1 MRCLISLDIFS
12 LTPLDNHVN
21 HKIDTGASENPLC
34 GVILLGIACNLI
46 GNAMGLWRKKPDIQ
60 IAYVGKSELPQDT
73 VSALEQAF
81 TTIADDYN
89 HDGEILVKIHQ
100 YIDGIQ
106 SSDIET
112 AYYEYASE
120 ISLIGDISDCESY
133 FFLLDEPDNF
143 QREFQLLAAPDGS
156 CPDTR
161 DYATTD
167 KVIAWPDCTTLSKM
181 ELGSYTTIILGE
193 TQTGSSQELLS
204 TLYLGR
210 RCLTVDNTDSRLTLL
225 SNMDALSADGLYY
238 AAWTM
243 GGSEPYENSDGDT
256 VDLYDAQLYFLLGE
270 FKDAETAQNNLNT
283 WLSAGRTNYEIL
295 SEENVTCNGQ
305 DYLLITYQFIHEDN
319 PYVRGISAFGVFGN
333 HAACIELTCR
343 EGFDEDLKTI
353 LIDFLNGCTYDA
365 G

>member
-1 MRCLISLDIFS
+1 MKDIFTNHIKYLLLTLFTVFALTGCASASALSSPAESLDVDAEYV
-12 LTPLDNHVN
+12 T
-21 HKIDTGASENPLC
+21 
-34 GVILLGIACNLI
+34 I
-46 GNAMGLWRKKPDIQ
+46 G
-60 IAYVGKSELPQDT
+60 
-73 VSALEQAF
+73 
-81 TTIADDYN
+81 
-89 HDGEILVKIHQ
+89 H
-100 YIDGIQ
+100 
-106 SSDIET
+106 
-112 AYYEYASE
+112 
-120 ISLIGDISDCESY
+120 
-133 FFLLDEPDNF
+133 
-143 QREFQLLAAPDGS
+143 
-156 CPDTR
+156 
-161 DYATTD
+161 
-167 KVIAWPDCTTLSKM
+167 
-181 ELGSYTTIILGE
+181 
-193 TQTGSSQELLS
+193 
-204 TLYLGR
+204 
-210 RCLTVDNTDSRLTLL
+210 CLTVDNTDSRLTLL

-270 FKDAETAQNNLNT
+270 FKDAETAQNNLNI

-319 PYVRGISAFGVFGN
+319 PYVRGASAFGVFGN

>member
-1 MRCLISLDIFS
+1 MKDIFTNHIKYLLLTLFTVFALTGCASASALSSPAESLDVDAEYV
-12 LTPLDNHVN
+12 T
-21 HKIDTGASENPLC
+21 
-34 GVILLGIACNLI
+34 I
-46 GNAMGLWRKKPDIQ
+46 GH
-60 IAYVGKSELPQDT
+60 Y
-73 VSALEQAF
+73 
-81 TTIADDYN
+81 
-89 HDGEILVKIHQ
+89 
-100 YIDGIQ
+100 
-106 SSDIET
+106 
-112 AYYEYASE
+112 
-120 ISLIGDISDCESY
+120 
-133 FFLLDEPDNF
+133 
-143 QREFQLLAAPDGS
+143 
-156 CPDTR
+156 
-161 DYATTD
+161 
-167 KVIAWPDCTTLSKM
+167 
-181 ELGSYTTIILGE
+181 
-193 TQTGSSQELLS
+193 
-204 TLYLGR
+204 
-210 RCLTVDNTDSRLTLL
+210 LTVDNTDSRLTLL